1 MNIHQVTLKK
11 AKTFLRLEIE
21 RFYFFEKLI
30 KYPQGVMIGQIMNG
44 ADLTQEHGQEKREK
58 LARQN

>member
-1 MNIHQVTLKK
+1 M
-11 AKTFLRLEIE
+11 RLEIE

-44 ADLTQEHGQEKREK
+44 AELTQEHGQEKREK

>member
-1 MNIHQVTLKK
+1 MTLKK
-11 AKTFLRLEIE
+11 AKAFLRLEIE

-30 KYPQGVMIGQIMNG
+30 RYREGFMIGQIMNG